1 MISFWTQVR
10 PFLSLNPSDG
20 PPKRFVHRRRVDD
33 HTCRMEQSPQCVARQ
48 LLDGLDASDAPA
60 EGPRLRSSG
69 DVARGD
75 IRSDRRESPSVV
87 LCIVW
92 HCSFFLK
99 QQLGVK
105 LNNREVDFMEYDYGY
120 LMKVIIFHAYNA

>member
-1 MISFWTQVR
+1 M
-10 PFLSLNPSDG
+10 
-20 PPKRFVHRRRVDD
+20 
-33 HTCRMEQSPQCVARQ
+33 
-48 LLDGLDASDAPA
+48 
-60 EGPRLRSSG
+60 
-69 DVARGD
+69 
-75 IRSDRRESPSVV
+75 

-120 LMKVIIFHAYNA
+120 LMKVTTFHEYNAQESYDRIWVDLVDSAFPIDSIADLVTVPLNKEAKILYS